1 MVAETSGRVVTE
13 AEAMAESMTGA
24 IPAPVERA
32 FTFAILLSALRC
44 TVQYVVLPFVL
55 PWIGV
60 VASIPA
66 WLTLTLTA
74 VALVSLFRSVRILW
88 RMRHAQRWSYLALA
102 FVVLAALLLFVFI
115 DLQTLIG

>member
-1 MVAETSGRVVTE
+1 MVAETSERVATVAPVESGSVTG
-13 AEAMAESMTGA
+13 TL
-24 IPAPVERA
+24 PAPVERA

-60 VASIPA
+60 VAEVPA
-66 WLTLTLTA
+66 WVTLTLSGL
-74 VALVSLFRSVRILW
+74 ALFSLARSVRILW

-102 FVVLAALLLFVFI
+102 FVVFAALVLFVTM
-115 DLQTLIG
+115 DLRRLIG